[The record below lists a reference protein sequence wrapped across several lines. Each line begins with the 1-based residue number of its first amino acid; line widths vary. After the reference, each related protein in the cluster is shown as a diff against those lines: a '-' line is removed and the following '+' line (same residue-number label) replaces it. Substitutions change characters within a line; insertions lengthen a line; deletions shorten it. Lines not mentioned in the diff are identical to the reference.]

1 MNLLDQ
7 AEADNAF
14 LLEDDV
20 SGFGRAVTLSDNATP
35 TPHVYQANGQV
46 TRVGVTIDPASGLP
60 IIGHSCAI
68 TVRLSSLGV
77 VPAEGWSVETT
88 DISGQAVIGKVKSV
102 MPDLTTGRVTFMVRV

>member
-14 LLEDDV
+14 ILEDDV
-20 SGFGRAVTLSDNATP
+20 TGFGRAATLSDNATP
-35 TPHVYQANGQV
+35 TPHVYQAIGQV
-46 TRVGVTIDPASGLP
+46 TRVGITIDPASGLP
-60 IIGHSCAI
+60 IPGHTCAV
-68 TVRLSSLGV
+68 TLRLSSLGV

-88 DISGQAVIGKVKSV
+88 DISGAVVIGKVKNV